1 MPQIIALSGSP
12 SPTSKSARLLQLA
25 VDELQARDIRT
36 EFFSVREVPAE
47 DLFHARFDCPA
58 VQRLAA
64 RIAKA
69 DGVVIAS
76 PIYKASYPG
85 VLKALLDLL
94 PQKALQG
101 KTVLPLATGGS
112 AAHLLAIDYA
122 FKPVF
127 AALGATHLLAGV
139 YVTDA
144 EFASAAIASGDG
156 LQLPD
161 DIRRRLHD
169 GVTGLVDAIR
179 WQEHLRAQ
187 AEAGLP
193 SPVRRALGG

>member
-1 MPQIIALSGSP
+1 MPQVIAISGSP

-36 EFFSVREVPAE
+36 ESFSVRDVPAE
-47 DLFHARFDCPA
+47 DLFHGRFDCPA

-127 AALGATHLLAGV
+127 GALGATHLLAGV

-144 EFASAAIASGDG
+144 EFASAAIASEDG

-161 DIRRRLHD
+161 ELCRRLHD
-169 GVTGLVDAIR
+169 GVTGLIDAIR

-187 AEAGLP
+187 AAAPDPL
-193 SPVRRALGG
+193 RRALGV

>member
-1 MPQIIALSGSP
+1 MPQVIALSGSP
-12 SPTSKSARLLQLA
+12 SPNSKSAGLLRLA
-25 VDELQARDIRT
+25 VDLLQAQQIRT
-36 EFFSVREVPAE
+36 ETFSVRDVPAE
-47 DLFHARFDCPA
+47 DLFHARFDSPPL
-58 VQRLAA
+58 QRLVT

-69 DGVVIAS
+69 DAVVIAS

-85 VLKALLDLL
+85 TLKALLDLL
-94 PQKALQG
+94 PQKAFQG

-144 EFASAAIASGDG
+144 EIQPGRAIGDG
-156 LQLPD
+156 RIEVPEA
-161 DIRRRLHD
+161 IVRRLRD
-169 GVTGLVDAIR
+169 GVAALIDAIR
-179 WQEHLRAQ
+179 WQEHLRSEQ
-187 AEAGLP
+187 SREPAEIPLRA
-193 SPVRRALGG
+193 VR